1 MNEQVKGHI
10 AALGTMSVWGTTFI
24 ATKVLLESFNPVEIL
39 IIRFVIAFVILTILS
54 PRILRV
60 KEKHHQWY
68 FVGAGLTGICL
79 YYLIENIALTFTLA
93 SNVGVV
99 LAVAP
104 FFSALAAYIFMRE
117 SEKITLGFFLGFAVA
132 ITGIALISFNGTRL
146 HLSPKGDILA
156 VLAAVLW
163 AIYTLM
169 TRKIAEAGYGTVPA
183 TKKIFFYGILFILP
197 TMFIFDFSPDL
208 SLIFV
213 GKNLFNMLFLGIGAS
228 AICFITWNYGVKC
241 LGIVK
246 TSVYIYVGPVITVA
260 AAALILH
267 EPLTPMLIGGTILTL
282 VGVIISEKVKIKEI
296 N

>member
-10 AALGTMSVWGTTFI
+10 AALGTMCVWGTTFI
-24 ATKVLLESFNPVEIL
+24 ATKVLLESFTPVEIL

-54 PRILRV
+54 PRILKV

-104 FFSALAAYIFMRE
+104 FFSALAAYIFMRD
-117 SEKITLGFFLGFAVA
+117 SEKITWGFFLGFAVA

-156 VLAAVLW
+156 VLAAIVW

-169 TRKIAEAGYGTVPA
+169 TRKITEAGYGTVPA
-183 TKKIFFYGILFILP
+183 TKKIFFYGILFTIP
-197 TMFIFDFSPDL
+197 SMFIFDFSPDL

-267 EPLTPMLIGGTILTL
+267 EPLTPMLITGTILTL
-282 VGVIISEKVKIKEI
+282 AGVIISEKVKIKEI
-296 N
+296 K